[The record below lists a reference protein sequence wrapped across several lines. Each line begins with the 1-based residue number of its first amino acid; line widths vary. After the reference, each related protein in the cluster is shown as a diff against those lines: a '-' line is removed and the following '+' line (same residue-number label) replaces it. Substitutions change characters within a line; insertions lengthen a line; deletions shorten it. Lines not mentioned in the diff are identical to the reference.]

1 MPPQTL
7 VALPRDGSKVK
18 GCRGHLGKG
27 GRGTLNCEKFPLLP
41 IADVLKHFTLNISS
55 CPANNEVRHAESS
68 CSFFNYNCGSFCFCK
83 TLIIKTK
90 CEKADKSGKQIVHF
104 LRIY

>member
-1 MPPQTL
+1 M
-7 VALPRDGSKVK
+7 ALPRDGSKVK

-55 CPANNEVRHAESS
+55 CPANKFGMQQVLV
-68 CSFFNYNCGSFCFCK
+68 SFLILIVEAFALCK
-83 TLIIKTK
+83 TLIKKTK